1 MGELEIGS
9 LLKVRVSHL
18 RCDLLHIYLPAH
30 VPLFLFITP
39 YLDLHIYLCFNL
51 CICAIINTTSCLLA
65 TVIRGG
71 QGGRA
76 AVCDYTAERKD
87 E

>member
-18 RCDLLHIYLPAH
+18 LRDLLRIYLPAH
-30 VPLFLFITP
+30 VPLYLFITL

-51 CICAIINTTSCLLA
+51 CICAIINTTSCVLA
-65 TVIRGG
+65 TVIRGKP
-71 QGGRA
+71 GRQSSS
-76 AVCDYTAERKD
+76 V
-87 E
+87 